1 MEEIWNAIAKSFDST
16 RKEPWEECLNFIEKI
31 EGKAIDI
38 GCGNGRHLTPLAKK
52 TDFAV
57 GLDFSIEMLKIC
69 SEKIRNEKMNNVLL
83 VCGNACRLP
92 FKDNSFDYALFIATL
107 HNIKGKDNRIKALV
121 ELKRILKPN
130 GKALISVWAKWQD
143 KWRWYFIKKLLS
155 FKEEHGDIY
164 IPWKKNGINV
174 ERFYHLYSKR
184 EFKKDLLKAGLKIE
198 KLWSV
203 KKVSKRH
210 PDNHFAIV
218 KAEK

>member
-1 MEEIWNAIAKSFDST
+1 VEEIWNAIAKSFDST

-31 EGKAIDI
+31 RGRAIDI
-38 GCGNGRHLTPLAKK
+38 GCGNGRHLFPLAEKAEL
-52 TDFAV
+52 AV

-69 SEKIRNEKMNNVLL
+69 KEKLRNICNVLL

-92 FKDNSFDYALFIATL
+92 FKDNSFDYAIFIAAL
-107 HNIKGKDNRIKALV
+107 HNIRGRGNRIKALV

-130 GKALISVWAKWQD
+130 GTALISVWAKWQD
-143 KWRWYFIKKLLS
+143 KWRWYFIKKLFS
-155 FKEEHGDIY
+155 FKGEHGDIY
-164 IPWKKNGINV
+164 IPWKKDGINV
-174 ERFYHLYSKR
+174 ERFYHLYSKK
-184 EFKKDLLKAGLKIE
+184 EFKKDLIKAGLKIE

-203 KKVSKRH
+203 KKASKKH

>member
-31 EGKAIDI
+31 KGRAIDI
-38 GCGNGRHLTPLAKK
+38 GCGNGRHLLPLAKK

-69 SEKIRNEKMNNVLL
+69 SEKIRNEKMSEVLL
-83 VCGNACRLP
+83 VCGDACRLP
-92 FKDNSFDYALFIATL
+92 FKDNSFDFALFIATL
-107 HNIKGKDNRIKALV
+107 HNIKGRNNRIKALV

-164 IPWKKNGINV
+164 IPWKKDGINV

-203 KKVSKRH
+203 KKVSKRY